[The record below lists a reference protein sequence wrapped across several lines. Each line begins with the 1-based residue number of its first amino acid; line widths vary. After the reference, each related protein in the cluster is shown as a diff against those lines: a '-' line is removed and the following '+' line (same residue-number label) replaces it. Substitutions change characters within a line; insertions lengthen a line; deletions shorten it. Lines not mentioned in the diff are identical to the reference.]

1 MRRLFTAWHQS
12 ESKAQHDERA
22 CPQISVLGCLA
33 FPRKSKSS
41 QTVPKGQGSAAC
53 RNTTGETRKSIT
65 VVAPIA
71 AARVGAAGGRAEDIV
86 ALSRVRGGDVVAK
99 AGAVGGV
106 SLFNQRSHVFPDHR
120 QVVHWIPSRCG
131 QRLTRDQ
138 S

>member
-1 MRRLFTAWHQS
+1 MRAG
-12 ESKAQHDERA
+12 ER
-22 CPQISVLGCLA
+22 
-33 FPRKSKSS
+33 
-41 QTVPKGQGSAAC
+41 SAAHGHAAC
-53 RNTTGETRKSIT
+53 ASASGQTRKSET
-65 VVAPIA
+65 VV
-71 AARVGAAGGRAEDIV
+71 AARVGAAAGRAEDIV

>member
-65 VVAPIA
+65 VVA
-71 AARVGAAGGRAEDIV
+71 ARVGAAAAGGRAEDIV

-99 AGAVGGV
+99 ASAVGGV

-120 QVVHWIPSRCG
+120 QVVHWIPLRSG